1 MDNKSDQQFLII
13 QATAETNKQE
23 ADEKQIKVYDKQI
36 ETDENFSQITETLKV
51 LTVFM
56 MYYTNNLIS

>member
-36 ETDENFSQITETLKV
+36 ETDEKISQITETLKV

>member
-56 MYYTNNLIS
+56 MYNTNNLIS